1 MPTREVQKPVKIIS
15 KITKKQNH
23 LVQAMT
29 EISTGYLGRQKR
41 GPAQVQELW
50 EDEKGNTL
58 PKLSGGLQL
67 ELKNNGEI
75 LESNKS

>member
-1 MPTREVQKPVKIIS
+1 
-15 KITKKQNH
+15 
-23 LVQAMT
+23 MT

>member
-1 MPTREVQKPVKIIS
+1 MKIIS

-41 GPAQVQELW
+41 GPAPAQELW
-50 EDEKGNTL
+50 QDEKGNTL
-58 PKLSGGLQL
+58 PKLSGRLQL